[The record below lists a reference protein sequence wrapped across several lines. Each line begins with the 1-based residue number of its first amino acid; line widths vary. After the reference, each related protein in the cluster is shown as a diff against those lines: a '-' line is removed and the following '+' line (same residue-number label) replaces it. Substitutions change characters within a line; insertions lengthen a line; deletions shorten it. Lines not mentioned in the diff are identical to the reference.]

1 MITLA
6 VDIGGTKISAA
17 LISDDGSFL
26 LKKQIST
33 PHERCPDEMTGALR
47 LLVSEMKGTAER
59 FAVAS
64 TGIINNGVLTAL
76 NPDNLGGLKEYPL
89 KNIMEDG
96 NDSNLLIVFYVQI
109 MPDDFVMQLH
119 RF

>member
-33 PHERCPDEMTGALR
+33 PHERCPDEMTESR
-47 LLVSEMKGTAER
+47 QSWRAER
-59 FAVAS
+59 VS
-64 TGIINNGVLTAL
+64 SEKYNGRY
-76 NPDNLGGLKEYPL
+76 NWFKWKCDK
-89 KNIMEDG
+89 
-96 NDSNLLIVFYVQI
+96 
-109 MPDDFVMQLH
+109 
-119 RF
+119 

>member
-33 PHERCPDEMTGALR
+33 PHERCPDEMTG
-47 LLVSEMKGTAER
+47 
-59 FAVAS
+59 
-64 TGIINNGVLTAL
+64 
-76 NPDNLGGLKEYPL
+76 
-89 KNIMEDG
+89 
-96 NDSNLLIVFYVQI
+96 
-109 MPDDFVMQLH
+109 
-119 RF
+119 

>member
-33 PHERCPDEMTGALR
+33 PHERCPDEMTGWICPYISR
-47 LLVSEMKGTAER
+47 QSWRAER
-59 FAVAS
+59 VS
-64 TGIINNGVLTAL
+64 SEKYNGRY
-76 NPDNLGGLKEYPL
+76 NWFKWKCDK
-89 KNIMEDG
+89 
-96 NDSNLLIVFYVQI
+96 
-109 MPDDFVMQLH
+109 
-119 RF
+119 

>member
-47 LLVSEMKGTAER
+47 LLVSERVSSEKY
-59 FAVAS
+59 
-64 TGIINNGVLTAL
+64 NGRY
-76 NPDNLGGLKEYPL
+76 NWFKWKCDK
-89 KNIMEDG
+89 
-96 NDSNLLIVFYVQI
+96 
-109 MPDDFVMQLH
+109 
-119 RF
+119 